1 MGKRVNA
8 TNPYRPRDLV
18 ELRGRILSD
27 VDVLTWD
34 YYDEF
39 KSLLLHALKIDGV
52 DFVTAGYIKS
62 CLIDRGAVGYDKV
75 TNKWASVFGN
85 GINELGLPTK
95 LNFVFRNG
103 RSFSRPAAY
112 ENINDGA
119 YIIFALA
126 TLLPFGDIILR
137 TAKELAVTRSVRLQN
152 LDAVRAPCVVVVSDP
167 DAQLSL
173 EHAIQQREHGKSVIL
188 VSEMVAQSLKSIDNN
203 TPYLVDKLDAHF
215 DIERNALLNKLGI
228 MTSNTDKR
236 ERVQTAEVN
245 ATIGECSDYIQTFI
259 DNFNQQCDEY
269 GINVKMTLNN
279 ALDAYMDQIYI
290 EDKTQ
295 ENGEYE
301 I

>member
-1 MGKRVNA
+1 MGKRVNT
-8 TNPYRPRDLV
+8 TNPRRPRDLV

-27 VDVLTWD
+27 VDILTWD
-34 YYDEF
+34 FYDEF
-39 KSLLLHALKIDGV
+39 KSLLMHALQIDGV
-52 DFVTAGYIKS
+52 DFVTASYIKS

-85 GINELGLPTK
+85 GINELGLPTR
-95 LNFVFRNG
+95 LNFVFHNG
-103 RSFSRPAAY
+103 RSFSRPAVY

-119 YIIFALA
+119 YIIFASA
-126 TLLPFGDIILR
+126 TLTPFGDIILR

-152 LDAVRAPCVVVVSDP
+152 LDAVRAPCIVVVSDP
-167 DAQLSL
+167 DAQLSIA
-173 EHAIQQREHGKSVIL
+173 HAIQQREHGKSVIL

-259 DNFNQQCDEY
+259 DNFNHQCADY
-269 GINVKMTLNN
+269 GIEAKMSLNN
-279 ALDAYMDQIYI
+279 ALDAYINELYTEVAQ
-290 EDKTQ
+290 T
-295 ENGEYE
+295 NGEYE
-301 I
+301 V